1 MGLLSMLL
9 GGAGASAGATPPR
22 KWGTDADGYLVPQM
36 SQPQPG
42 AMVQQA
48 AAQAPAA
55 PSNQMPQAQAQ
66 PQPSDPNAPITVTGT
81 NPDDWKPRHNGFLG
95 QLADYVLG
103 THTGDHVH
111 RLNME
116 DAMQSILSNPDQAL
130 RRLAKFDPDEA
141 EKFYNTVVDNKRMQQ
156 MADRQNSVLDLQR
169 DRYADGMIGNMMY
182 SVYQNAKDGQ
192 VDPAQYQAMRNRAIE
207 VGNRYG
213 KDYASSIP
221 ETPDINDAQSFGMGV
236 MPASRQAAVAA
247 TERGQD
253 MTAAARAASLKER
266 AGFHQG
272 ELGLGRDRVT
282 IGQENA
288 GSAAENADAHQ
299 QGVTNQQTR
308 FNETHQGKTV
318 QSPGRPGH
326 GQVANDGQTMVWY
339 MPDGSRHLYLRGK
352 DGQHWVYTHKS
363 VAPKSK

>member
-1 MGLLSMLL
+1 MGLLSMLF
-9 GGAGASAGATPPR
+9 GGGNTPPPGVPPHR
-22 KWGTDADGYLVPQM
+22 WGTDADGYLVPQM
-36 SQPQPG
+36 AQPQPG

-48 AAQAPAA
+48 ATQAPAA

-66 PQPSDPNAPITVTGT
+66 AQPSDPNAPITVTGS
-81 NPDDWKPRHNGFLG
+81 NPDNWKPRHNGFLG

-103 THTGDHVH
+103 THTGSHIH

-130 RRLAKFDPDEA
+130 RRMAKFDPEEA

-182 SVYQNAKDGQ
+182 SVYQNAKNGQ

-272 ELGLGRDRVT
+272 ELGLGQDRVD
-282 IGQENA
+282 IGRENA
-288 GSAAENADAHQ
+288 GSAAENADAHSK
-299 QGVTNQQTR
+299 GVANQQQR

-339 MPDGSRHLYLRGK
+339 MPDGSRHLYLRGQ
-352 DGQHWVYTHKS
+352 DGQHWVYSHKS

>member
-1 MGLLSMLL
+1 MGLFSALF
-9 GGAGASAGATPPR
+9 GGGHTPPPGVPPHR
-22 KWGTDADGYLVPQM
+22 WGTDADGYLVPQM
-36 SQPQPG
+36 APQPG

-66 PQPSDPNAPITVTGT
+66 ASSQPDTNTPITVTGT
-81 NPDDWKPRHNGFLG
+81 NPDNWKPRHNGFLG

-103 THTGDHVH
+103 THTGDHIH

-130 RRLAKFDPDEA
+130 RRMAKFDPDEA

-266 AGFHQG
+266 AISIRAS
-272 ELGLGRDRVT
+272 LVWVKTVST
-282 IGQENA
+282 IGRENA
-288 GSAAENADAHQ
+288 ASAAENADAHCK
-299 QGVTNQQTR
+299 GCR
-308 FNETHQGKTV
+308 
-318 QSPGRPGH
+318 
-326 GQVANDGQTMVWY
+326 
-339 MPDGSRHLYLRGK
+339 
-352 DGQHWVYTHKS
+352 
-363 VAPKSK
+363 